1 MRHRMANRKLGR
13 TSAHRGAM
21 FRNQVA
27 SMIQN
32 ERIVT
37 TLIKAKELRP
47 IVEKFVT
54 LGKEDSVHNR
64 RQAAQS
70 ISDAT
75 LVQKL
80 FNTLS
85 PRFAQRPGGYTRIIK
100 LGPRRGDGAEMA
112 ILEFVDYTLADKKAA
127 PATGKKGAVT
137 KKKGKAADDQAGSDA
152 EGGEE
157 KAKKKAKPEKKPKPA
172 KKPKPEK
179 KPKTVTPKAGKKSK
193 AAATKSR
200 TKRGA

>member
-37 TLIKAKELRP
+37 TLIKAKEVRP

-54 LGKEDSVHNR
+54 LGKNDSVHNR

-70 ISDAT
+70 ISENT

-85 PRFAQRPGGYTRIIK
+85 PRFAERPGGYTRIIK

-112 ILEFVDYTLADKKAA
+112 ILEFVDYTLADKKETPAA
-127 PATGKKGAVT
+127 GAKKGAAT
-137 KKKGKAADDQAGSDA
+137 AKKKGKAADEAATGSEA
-152 EGGEE
+152 AGGEE
-157 KAKKKAKPEKKPKPA
+157 KPKKKVAKA
-172 KKPKPEK
+172 EK
-179 KPKTVTPKAGKKSK
+179 KPKTAKPKEAKKSK
-193 AAATKSR
+193 APATKSR
-200 TKRGA
+200 TKRGS

>member
-54 LGKEDSVHNR
+54 LGKNDSVHNR

-70 ISDAT
+70 ISENT

-85 PRFAQRPGGYTRIIK
+85 PRFAERPGGYTRIIK

-112 ILEFVDYTLADKKAA
+112 ILEFVDYTLADKKETPAA
-127 PATGKKGAVT
+127 GGKKSAAVT
-137 KKKGKAADDQAGSDA
+137 KKKGKAADESAAGSEAKAA
-152 EGGEE
+152 EE
-157 KAKKKAKPEKKPKPA
+157 KPA
-172 KKPKPEK
+172 KKKVAKAEK
-179 KPKTVTPKAGKKSK
+179 KPKTAKPKEAKKSK
-193 AAATKSR
+193 APATKSR
-200 TKRGA
+200 TKRGS